1 MCPGQIKQM
10 NINDESVKSQFFL
23 PQARLNK
30 GQRKYCH
37 CLMKSRPTHNKRA
50 YFICKSMSAKT
61 QKNLPPN
68 ANPAQ
73 YKFNPRRTNCVVNYQ
88 YSDYSLAEVQAFC
101 REKGIPVT
109 YTIPNTNTKR
119 PYRKDKL
126 VEFLIRNYTK
136 KHSRRL

>member
-1 MCPGQIKQM
+1 MQVSKSM
-10 NINDESVKSQFFL
+10 NNTESGSSTSRFFL

-37 CLMKSRPTHNKRA
+37 CLMKSRPTHKKRA
-50 YFICKSMSAKT
+50 YFICKSMSSRT
-61 QKNLPPN
+61 QKNLPSN

-73 YKFNPRRTNCVVNYQ
+73 YRFNTRRTNCVVNYQ

-109 YTIPNTNTKR
+109 YTIPDTITKR